1 MKQDVSIITVCYN
14 SGETIKRTFDSVLNQ
29 IVLPKE
35 YVVIDGL
42 SIDNTVEI
50 IKEYELLFSRKNIL
64 FTWVSEKDEGLYDA
78 MNKGVK
84 MASSS
89 WVQFLNSDDY
99 YVNKYAL
106 ESVVYYLRE
115 TKADVVYGRIIKGD
129 IYHQATMPDIKEDKL
144 KLNML
149 ISCPIQ
155 QPAAFYKRSLFDSK
169 YGFDT
174 TYKICA
180 DYKLFVQMIV
190 DHISFQFIPVY
201 ITFFN
206 QGGVSTLAIDDSVKK
221 EDIRL
226 LKECGVSTFLMKL
239 KYNSLLYKPLILF
252 FQLLTKL

>member
-1 MKQDVSIITVCYN
+1 M
-14 SGETIKRTFDSVLNQ
+14 FDSVLEQTILPNEYI
-29 IVLPKE
+29 IV
-35 YVVIDGL
+35 DGFSTDL
-42 SIDNTVEI
+42 TVDI
-50 IKEYELLFSRKNIL
+50 IKFYESVFVKRGVQ
-64 FTWVSEKDEGLYDA
+64 FTWVSEKDRGLYDA

-84 MASSS
+84 MASSN

-129 IYHQATMPDIKEDKL
+129 IYHQATMPDIKEEKL

-155 QPAAFYKRSLFDSK
+155 QPATFYKRSLFDSK